1 MKNKRHARAWKPRPI
16 PRFFKKKK
24 TKRQKKIVYYL
35 SSPKFH
41 VFGPKILILSLFLS
55 KNT

>member
-1 MKNKRHARAWKPRPI
+1 MPGLGSPG
-16 PRFFKKKK
+16 PYLDFFKKKK

-41 VFGPKILILSLFLS
+41 VFDLKS
-55 KNT
+55 

>member
-41 VFGPKILILSLFLS
+41 VFDLKS
-55 KNT
+55 